1 MLETILVPQVGQD
14 LTEAKIV
21 ALHVKLGDT
30 VKRGDIVAE
39 VESEKAT
46 FEVEAFANG
55 VVTSLPYK
63 VGDLATVLEPLVILE
78 SAGGA
83 KPATG
88 TNPKNDAASIQKQIS
103 SNEKISTKTPIVEN
117 APSNGSV
124 RSSPLARRIAQ
135 SHGLD
140 IGRVVGTGPHRA
152 VVVRD
157 VEEAIAKSGGQALT
171 VNAAQTS
178 SPRLTIKTLKNG
190 VGTPVMFL
198 HGFGGEIAAWRQL
211 VMAMTITNPMIAVD
225 LPGHGA
231 SPMAAKSGFDGLVDE
246 VAATLRSLGG
256 EFHFVGHSLGAA
268 IAVALSAQTGIVV
281 KSLTLIAP
289 AGLGATIN
297 GNFVSGFLSARSEA
311 ALAAQMRRLV
321 HDFKNIPASLVG
333 ATYTARQASNIVQT
347 QGQVA
352 ESLFEGSTQLFS
364 VRNEL
369 ANYKGPCRVI
379 LGRRDAIIPPAETEL
394 AVPAHA
400 ALHRVEA
407 GHMPFLEEAAL
418 VSRLIAQSVRSGE

>member
-78 SAGGA
+78 SAGTA
-83 KPATG
+83 KPATVA
-88 TNPKNDAASIQKQIS
+88 NPKTDTAGAQKQTS
-103 SNEKISTKTPIVEN
+103 NNEKISTETPVIEN
-117 APSNGSV
+117 APASGSV

-135 SHGLD
+135 ANGLD
-140 IGRVVGTGPHRA
+140 IGGIVGSGPHRA

-157 VEEAIAKSGGQALT
+157 VEETIAKTAGQGLKLSAMASSLT
-171 VNAAQTS
+171 V
-178 SPRLTIKTLKNG
+178 KTLKSG
-190 VGTPVMFL
+190 VGTPVVFL

-211 VMAMTITNPMIAVD
+211 VMSVTMTNPMIAVD
-225 LPGHGA
+225 LPGHGS
-231 SPMAAKSGFDGLVDE
+231 SPVAAKAGFVGLVDE
-246 VAATLRSLGG
+246 VAATLRALGG

-268 IAVALSAQTGIVV
+268 IAVALSARAGIVV

-297 GNFVSGFLSARSEA
+297 GNFISGFLSARSEA

-321 HDFKNIPASLVG
+321 YDSKNIPASLVG
-333 ATYTARQASNIVQT
+333 ATFAARQASDIVQT
-347 QGQVA
+347 QGQIA

-364 VRNEL
+364 IRNEL
-369 ANYKGPCRVI
+369 VNFKGPCRVI
-379 LGRRDAIIPPAETEL
+379 LGRRDTIIPPAETEL

-418 VSRLIAQSVRSGE
+418 VSRLIVQCVRSGE

>member
-78 SAGGA
+78 SAGTA
-83 KPATG
+83 KPATVA
-88 TNPKNDAASIQKQIS
+88 NPKPDTASAQKQTS
-103 SNEKISTKTPIVEN
+103 SNEKISTETPVIEN
-117 APSNGSV
+117 APANGSV
-124 RSSPLARRIAQ
+124 RSSPLARRIALANR
-135 SHGLD
+135 LD
-140 IGRVVGTGPHRA
+140 IGHIAGSGPHRA

-157 VEEAIAKSGGQALT
+157 VEEAIAQSGGQALQLS
-171 VNAAQTS
+171 AAAS
-178 SPRLTIKTLKNG
+178 RLTLKTLKNG
-190 VGTPVMFL
+190 IGTPILLL

-211 VMAMTITNPMIAVD
+211 VMSVTTTNPMIAVD
-225 LPGHGA
+225 LPGHGS
-231 SPMAAKSGFDGLVDE
+231 SPVAAKAGFVGLVDE

-256 EFHFVGHSLGAA
+256 EFHLVGHSLGAA
-268 IAVALSAQTGIVV
+268 IAVALSAHAGIVV

-297 GNFVSGFLSARSEA
+297 GNFISGFLSARSEA

-321 HDFKNIPASLVG
+321 YDSKNIPASLVG
-333 ATYTARQASNIVQT
+333 ATFAARQASDIVQT
-347 QGQVA
+347 QGQIA

-364 VRNEL
+364 IRNEL
-369 ANYKGPCRVI
+369 VNFKGPCRVI
-379 LGRRDAIIPPAETEL
+379 LGRRDIIIPPAETEL

-418 VSRLIAQSVRSGE
+418 VSRLIVQSVRSGE

>member
-78 SAGGA
+78 SAGTA
-83 KPATG
+83 KPATVA
-88 TNPKNDAASIQKQIS
+88 NPKTDTVGAQKQTS
-103 SNEKISTKTPIVEN
+103 NNEKISTETPVIEN
-117 APSNGSV
+117 APASGSV

-135 SHGLD
+135 ANGLD
-140 IGRVVGTGPHRA
+140 IGGIVGSGPHRA

-157 VEEAIAKSGGQALT
+157 VEETIAKTAGQGLKLSAMASSLT
-171 VNAAQTS
+171 V
-178 SPRLTIKTLKNG
+178 KTLKSG
-190 VGTPVMFL
+190 VGTPVVFL

-211 VMAMTITNPMIAVD
+211 VMSVTMTNPMIAVD
-225 LPGHGA
+225 LPGHGS
-231 SPMAAKSGFDGLVDE
+231 SPVAAKAGFVGLVDE
-246 VAATLRSLGG
+246 VAATLRALGG

-268 IAVALSAQTGIVV
+268 IAVALSARAGIVV

-297 GNFVSGFLSARSEA
+297 GNFISGFLSARSEA

-321 HDFKNIPASLVG
+321 YDSKNIPASLVG
-333 ATYTARQASNIVQT
+333 ATFAARQASDIVQT
-347 QGQVA
+347 QGQIA

-364 VRNEL
+364 IRNEL
-369 ANYKGPCRVI
+369 VNFKGPCRVI
-379 LGRRDAIIPPAETEL
+379 LGRRDTIIPPAETEL

-418 VSRLIAQSVRSGE
+418 VSRLIVQCVRSGE

>member
-46 FEVEAFANG
+46 FEVEAFAAG
-55 VVTSLPYK
+55 VVTCLPYK
-63 VGDLATVLEPLVILE
+63 VGDLAPVLEPLVILE
-78 SAGGA
+78 NAREA
-83 KPATG
+83 KPATIANGKNG
-88 TNPKNDAASIQKQIS
+88 TPHRQLMASDS
-103 SNEKISTKTPIVEN
+103 ETISTEQPIVEFVS
-117 APSNGSV
+117 SNGSV
-124 RSSPLARRIAQ
+124 RSSPLARRMAEAN
-135 SHGLD
+135 GLS
-140 IGRVVGTGPHRA
+140 IRNIVGTGPHRA
-152 VVVRD
+152 VVFRD
-157 VEEAIAKSGGQALT
+157 VEEALAKNRGQAHQLI
-171 VNAAQTS
+171 AAALS
-178 SPRLTIKTLKNG
+178 NPRLAVKTLKNG
-190 VGTPVMFL
+190 VGTPVVFL

-211 VMAMTITNPMIAVD
+211 IMSMTLTNPMIAVD

-246 VAATLRSLGG
+246 VAAALHSLGG
-256 EFHFVGHSLGAA
+256 EFHLVGHSLGAA

-297 GNFVSGFLSARSEA
+297 GSFISGYLSARSEA

-321 HDFKNIPASLVG
+321 YDSKSIPASLVG
-333 ATYTARQASNIVQT
+333 ATFAARQASNIVQT
-347 QGQVA
+347 QGQIA
-352 ESLFEGSTQLFS
+352 ENLFEGSTQLFS
-364 VRNEL
+364 VRAEL
-369 ANYKGPCRVI
+369 LNFKGPCRVI
-379 LGRRDAIIPPAETEL
+379 LGRRDMIIPPAETEQAL
-394 AVPAHA
+394 PANA

-407 GHMPFLEEAAL
+407 GHMPFLEEATL
-418 VSRLIAQSVRSGE
+418 VSRLIAQTVRSGE